1 MNKKIEDLEEISQKE
16 CDVVFCD
23 VRIDLKHTSK
33 EELLKILQN
42 QVEINAAIK
51 KELDT
56 QNSAIK
62 ILRANAVKPGN
73 IQVNKESLVLA
84 HKECMKISAA
94 LAQVALDRVNGNEKQ
109 ERILLSQLCN
119 NRVIDIIASTGAIEM
134 NSSKAETTQDKA

>member
-16 CDVVFCD
+16 CDAVFCD

-33 EELLKILQN
+33 EDLLKMLQS

-84 HKECMKISAA
+84 HKECMKTGAA

-119 NRVIDIIASTGAIEM
+119 NRVTDIIAGTGALE
-134 NSSKAETTQDKA
+134 SDKAEAETSKDRA